1 MGGRL
6 QDQKKRGAKNDT
18 RDESSDGEKN
28 SVKTFHQFFSR
39 FTFLCIKLFLEYN
52 IIITKLLKNFHI
64 KYTFLLPRAVITRN
78 YLFGAFFKFH
88 LATLYLFLK
97 GPLSDFSTC
106 KGRCCKK
113 IEATRKLRQLKPF
126 AVKLKSYPNIIYEC
140 YLSSPPSNVFRN
152 S

>member
-1 MGGRL
+1 MTHGMKAAMA
-6 QDQKKRGAKNDT
+6 KKIPLKRSTD
-18 RDESSDGEKN
+18 
-28 SVKTFHQFFSR
+28 FFRRSC

-52 IIITKLLKNFHI
+52 IIITKLLKFFHI
-64 KYTFLLPRAVITRN
+64 KYTFLLPRVVVMTRN

-88 LATLYLFLK
+88 FATLYLFLK

-106 KGRCCKK
+106 AGRCCKK

-126 AVKLKSYPNIIYEC
+126 AVKLKSYLNIIYEC

-152 S
+152 SKCLLFV